1 MKKLLIGAAF
11 AMILVSPASAWYD
24 GYGNYH
30 CTYLDPLTSFLDG
43 IFGQPCYAAPP
54 PTVVVQAP
62 PVVVQAPPVVVE
74 TPVYVDRPVP
84 VPVPQPYAVPVPAPY
99 PVPVYP
105 YPY

>member
-1 MKKLLIGAAF
+1 MKKLLIGAA
-11 AMILVSPASAWYD
+11 LVMVLSSPANAWYD

-30 CTYLDPLTSFLDG
+30 CTYLDPLTSFFDS
-43 IFGQPCYAAPP
+43 IFGQPCVVAAP

-74 TPVYVDRPVP
+74 TPVPVYVDRP
-84 VPVPQPYAVPVPAPY
+84 VPVPQPYAVPVP
-99 PVPVYP
+99 VYP

>member
-1 MKKLLIGAAF
+1 MKKLFFGVAF
-11 AMILVSPASAWYD
+11 AVIFSSPASAWYD

-30 CTYLDPLTSFLDG
+30 CTYLDPLTSFFDS
-43 IFGQPCYAAPP
+43 IFGQPCYVSAP

-62 PVVVQAPPVVVE
+62 PVVIEKPI
-74 TPVYVDRPVP
+74 YVDRPVAVPVPEP
-84 VPVPQPYAVPVPAPY
+84 VPVPQPYPV